1 MHAWSQ
7 ENALAF
13 QFFENYFSPS
23 AKQAQISSKF
33 LTMIL
38 SFHLDKTEAKE
49 DSPSTSVD
57 DHEDHIEPV
66 ASTLDVNSKQNSV
79 FKDKDNDEIEDLAP
93 IDGELKKEMDDVDKH
108 GDDMKPVAHSGNFMQ
123 DHILNEPD
131 DDKGDEYDEEF
142 EENGHHYKKHVKK
155 GDGFK

>member
-1 MHAWSQ
+1 M
-7 ENALAF
+7 
-13 QFFENYFSPS
+13 
-23 AKQAQISSKF
+23 
-33 LTMIL
+33 
-38 SFHLDKTEAKE
+38 
-49 DSPSTSVD
+49 D

-79 FKDKDNDEIEDLAP
+79 FKDKDNDEIEDLAA

-108 GDDMKPVAHSGNFMQ
+108 GDDLKPVAHTGNFMH
-123 DHILNEPD
+123 DHILNDVD

-155 GDGFK
+155 GDGFR